1 MEMKKLGPIPKTQI
15 SNEVTLRLE
24 SYIVENKLTEG
35 DKLPSER
42 ELADTLGV
50 GTRIIREV
58 LQRLQTRGIIEIVHG
73 KGSFVVNRDVE
84 AYVRHL
90 VGSFRFVQPEEDKL
104 LLELSYVRQIIE
116 TAAVEES
123 VRHIDAKTVTDLETT
138 LAKQAEAEQNGDVE
152 LYNNL
157 DLEFHRTIVN
167 SNGNKLLSALYEH
180 LRELLIQTVEKTGY
194 LRGSMSQ
201 SYKDHTQILDFI
213 RSGDPIG
220 AKSALYSHLAHTATS
235 IRNIGNGGK

>member
-1 MEMKKLGPIPKTQI
+1 MKMKELGPIQKTQI
-15 SNEVTLRLE
+15 SDEVTVRLE

-42 ELADTLGV
+42 ELANTLGV

-84 AYVRHL
+84 AYIRHL
-90 VGSFRFVQPEEDKL
+90 VGSFRFLQPEEDKL

-123 VRHIDAKTVTDLETT
+123 ARHSDADFVTDLEKT
-138 LAKQAEAEQNGDVE
+138 LAKQIEAEQKGDVE

-167 SNGNKLLSALYEH
+167 SNGNKLLSAL
-180 LRELLIQTVEKTGY
+180 
-194 LRGSMSQ
+194 
-201 SYKDHTQILDFI
+201 
-213 RSGDPIG
+213 
-220 AKSALYSHLAHTATS
+220 
-235 IRNIGNGGK
+235 